1 MDEKWLERDLAGAAW
16 FQRERRSHSQ
26 ANSGALKDECML
38 MNKKKQQEKRLLKNK
53 NWCIGV
59 SEIEGDAPPIS
70 QFLADEF

>member
-1 MDEKWLERDLAGAAW
+1 
-16 FQRERRSHSQ
+16 
-26 ANSGALKDECML
+26 

>member
-1 MDEKWLERDLAGAAW
+1 
-16 FQRERRSHSQ
+16 
-26 ANSGALKDECML
+26 
-38 MNKKKQQEKRLLKNK
+38 MNIKKQQEKRLLKNE